1 MRQASGVLLLMMLL
15 MLAAPA
21 SVGAQHNN
29 PRLAIALPAAPPR
42 DSTGDPPAVGPGVA
56 GPDVIANG
64 QIRDL
69 LRSGFPARLRFH
81 VELWRKGGLFDEIQG
96 SADWQIVARYDP
108 LTKRYRAARIMD
120 NFVTVLGDFDRP
132 QQLDSAIARPYIVPL
147 PPKDRRSRYYYTGTL
162 DVEMISL
169 GDLDEVERWLRGE
182 LSPAVRGQRN
192 PGGVLGRGLR
202 GAFLK
207 LIGAEQR
214 HYEATTKVF
223 KPS

>member
-1 MRQASGVLLLMMLL
+1 MRRAAWTLLALL
-15 MLAAPA
+15 G
-21 SVGAQHNN
+21 VGAPQRVAAQN
-29 PRLAIALPAAPPR
+29 PRMSIGLPAVRP
-42 DSTGDPPAVGPGVA
+42 DSTPTDPLPGPSVA
-56 GPDVIANG
+56 GIDVIANG

-81 VELWRKGGLFDEIQG
+81 LELWRKGGVFDELQG
-96 SADWQIVARYDP
+96 SADWEIDARYDP

-120 NFVTVLGDFDRP
+120 NFVTVLGDFDQP
-132 QQLDSAIARPYIVPL
+132 QQLDSAVNRPYLVPL
-147 PPKDRRSRYYYTGTL
+147 PPKDRRSRYYYVGTL

-214 HYEATTKVF
+214 HYEARTKVF
-223 KPS
+223 RAG

>member
-1 MRQASGVLLLMMLL
+1 MTTRALTLLVVLLLGLPSSMR
-15 MLAAPA
+15 
-21 SVGAQHNN
+21 AQHN
-29 PRLAIALPAAPPR
+29 PRLSIATPVQPR
-42 DSTGDPPAVGPGVA
+42 AEDTLQTDPPTAGPGVA

-81 VELWRKGGLFDEIQG
+81 LELWRKGNVFDELVG
-96 SADWQIVARYDP
+96 SADWQVVVRYDP

-120 NFVTVLGDFDRP
+120 NLVTVLGDFDQP
-132 QQLDSAIARPYIVPL
+132 QQLDSALARPFIVPL

-169 GDLDEVERWLRGE
+169 SDLDEVERWLRGE

-192 PGGVLGRGLR
+192 AGGVIGRGLR

-207 LIGAEQR
+207 LIGAETQ
-214 HYEATTKVF
+214 HYEARTKIF
-223 KPS
+223 RPG

>member
-1 MRQASGVLLLMMLL
+1 VRPATWILLALVG
-15 MLAAPA
+15 
-21 SVGAQHNN
+21 VGA
-29 PRLAIALPAAPPR
+29 PRRVVAQQDPRMTIVLPAPR
-42 DSTGDPPAVGPGVA
+42 PDTTTPTTDPPTGPAVA
-56 GPDVIANG
+56 GPNVIANG

-81 VELWRKGGLFDEIQG
+81 LELWRKGGVFDELQG

-120 NFVTVLGDFDRP
+120 NLVTVLGDFDQP
-132 QQLDSAIARPYIVPL
+132 PQLDSAIARPYVVPL

-214 HYEATTKVF
+214 HYEARTKVF
-223 KPS
+223 RAG

>member
-1 MRQASGVLLLMMLL
+1 MRHATWRLLALLALPALGAPLSAQA
-15 MLAAPA
+15 
-21 SVGAQHNN
+21 QN
-29 PRLAIALPAAPPR
+29 PRLSIALPGPPPKDSAA
-42 DSTGDPPAVGPGVA
+42 DPPAVGPAVA

-81 VELWRKGGLFDEIQG
+81 LELWRKGALFDELVG
-96 SADWQIVARYDP
+96 SSDWQIVARYDP
-108 LTKRYRAARIMD
+108 LTKRYRAARILD
-120 NFVTVLGDFDRP
+120 NFVTVLGDFDQP

-147 PPKDRRSRYYYTGTL
+147 PPKNRRDRYYYTGTL

-192 PGGVLGRGLR
+192 PGGVIGRGLR

-214 HYEATTKVF
+214 HYEARTKVF
-223 KPS
+223 RAG

>member
-1 MRQASGVLLLMMLL
+1 MRRAALLLLVL
-15 MLAAPA
+15 TFGAATHA
-21 SVGAQHNN
+21 EGQRN
-29 PRLAIALPAAPPR
+29 PRLSIAIPVQPPAADTLNP
-42 DSTGDPPAVGPGVA
+42 DPPTIGPGVA

-81 VELWRKGGLFDEIQG
+81 LELWRKGNVFDELVG
-96 SADWQIVARYDP
+96 SADWQIVVRYDP

-120 NFVTVLGDFDRP
+120 NFVTVLGDFDQP
-132 QQLDSAIARPYIVPL
+132 QQLDSALARPYIAPL

-169 GDLDEVERWLRGE
+169 SDLDEVERWLRGE

-192 PGGVLGRGLR
+192 AGGVLGRGLR

-207 LIGAEQR
+207 LIGAETQ
-214 HYEATTKVF
+214 HYEARTKIF
-223 KPS
+223 RPT

>member
-1 MRQASGVLLLMMLL
+1 MRRATWRLLALL
-15 MLAAPA
+15 ALAALGAPV
-21 SVGAQHNN
+21 SVLAQN
-29 PRLAIALPAAPPR
+29 PRLSIALPGAPPK
-42 DSTGDPPAVGPGVA
+42 DSASDPPAVGPAVA

-81 VELWRKGGLFDEIQG
+81 LELWRKGALFDELVG
-96 SADWQIVARYDP
+96 SSDWQIVARYDP
-108 LTKRYRAARIMD
+108 LTKRYRAARILD
-120 NFVTVLGDFDRP
+120 NFVTVLGDFDQP

-147 PPKDRRSRYYYTGTL
+147 PPKNRRDRYYYTGTL

-192 PGGVLGRGLR
+192 PGGVIGRGLR

-214 HYEATTKVF
+214 HYEARTKVF
-223 KPS
+223 RAG